1 MMPVWRCRKGSCSS
15 MFHDMFAETALEM
28 RWLQSEN
35 VAYWDNQRSI
45 SDESKVMGTA
55 EQISDHSVAQWIK
68 PRVRDL

>member
-1 MMPVWRCRKGSCSS
+1 
-15 MFHDMFAETALEM
+15 MFHDMFAETTLGM
-28 RWLQSEN
+28 RWLQSGN

-55 EQISDHSVAQWIK
+55 EQMSDHSVAQWIK

>member
-1 MMPVWRCRKGSCSS
+1 
-15 MFHDMFAETALEM
+15 MFAETALEM

-35 VAYWDNQRSI
+35 VAYWDNRRSI